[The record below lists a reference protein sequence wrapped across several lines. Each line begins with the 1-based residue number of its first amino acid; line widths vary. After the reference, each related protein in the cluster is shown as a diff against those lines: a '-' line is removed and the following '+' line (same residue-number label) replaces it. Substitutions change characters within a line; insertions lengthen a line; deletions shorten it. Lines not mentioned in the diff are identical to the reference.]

1 MRMQRLG
8 GWGMVPLLLVASLGA
23 AGGEVLEVPLV
34 EAVKTADA
42 EALRALLEQRV
53 DVNTPEVD
61 GTTALH
67 WAAHRDDVDVAGL
80 LIRAGAN
87 VGAANRYGST
97 PLSLAC
103 RNGNPAMIELL
114 LKAGADPNT
123 ASPEGETAL
132 MTAARTGTVGAVKA
146 LLAHGAQVNARE
158 GWRGTTALMWAA
170 AEGHAMAVQALIEG
184 GVDHSADINARSKR
198 GLTPLLFAV
207 REGQIDAVRVLLAA
221 GATANETAPDGTA
234 ALVLAIINAHY
245 ELAAFLLDN
254 GADPNAADPRGS
266 ALHAVAWMRR
276 PGRASGA
283 SPSPVSSG
291 DLDSLA
297 LTGTLLAHGANPNVR
312 IAWKEIN
319 RAGFALMTQVNP
331 PPDIAIGRN
340 YLIFGGATPFYLA
353 AKHSDVALMRLLA
366 AAGAD
371 PLIPT
376 VQNVTPLMAAAGI
389 GFWQGESPG
398 PNTGVPESDTLEA
411 VKLAWELGGDVHAL
425 TDFGDI
431 RVEGDGITLLHS
443 LPANRA
449 EFRDLGDVRW
459 VGSTALHGA
468 ALRGVNTVVRFL
480 LEKGATLDTT
490 NDLGWTPLM
499 LAVGMYIGQ
508 TEKEQPHTAALIRE
522 LMSGS
527 IATNPR
533 QPQ

>member
-1 MRMQRLG
+1 MRMQRHG

-23 AGGEVLEVPLV
+23 AGGQVLEVPLV
-34 EAVKTADA
+34 EAVKKADA
-42 EALRALLEQRV
+42 EALRALLQQRV

-87 VGAANRYGST
+87 VGAANRYGIT

-103 RNGNPAMIELL
+103 RNGNSAMIELL

-184 GVDHSADINARSKR
+184 GVEHSADINARSKR

-207 REGQIDAVRVLLAA
+207 REGQIDAVRVVRVLLAA
-221 GATANETAPDGTA
+221 GATVNETAPDGTS
-234 ALVLAIINAHY
+234 ALVLAIINGHY

-291 DLDSLA
+291 NLDSLA
-297 LTGTLLAHGANPNVR
+297 LAGTLLAHGANPNVR
-312 IAWKEIN
+312 IAWKEIK

-376 VQNVTPLMAAAGI
+376 EQNVTPLMAAAGI

-398 PNTGVPESDTLEA
+398 PNTGVLERDTLEA
-411 VKLAWELGGDVHAL
+411 VKLTWELGGDVHAV

-443 LPANRA
+443 LPLNRA

-459 VGSTALHGA
+459 GGSTALHGA

-508 TEKEQPHTAALIRE
+508 TEKEQPHTAVLIRE
-522 LMSGS
+522 LISV
-527 IATNPR
+527 N
-533 QPQ
+533 

>member
-8 GWGMVPLLLVASLGA
+8 GWGVVPLLLVASLGA

-34 EAVKTADA
+34 EAVKNADA
-42 EALRALLEQRV
+42 EALRALLAQRV

-87 VGAANRYGST
+87 VGAANRYGVM

-103 RNGNPAMIELL
+103 RNGNPAMVELL

-146 LLAHGAQVNARE
+146 LLAHGADVNARE

-184 GVDHSADINARSKR
+184 GVDNGADVNARSKS
-198 GLTPLLFAV
+198 GLTPLLLAV

-221 GATANETAPDGTA
+221 GATVNDTARDGTS
-234 ALVLAIINAHY
+234 ALVLTIINAHY
-245 ELAAFLLDN
+245 ELAAFLLDT

-266 ALHAVAWMRR
+266 ALHTVAWMRR
-276 PGRASGA
+276 PGRGSGA
-283 SPSPVSSG
+283 SPAPVSAG
-291 DLDSLA
+291 GLDSLA
-297 LTGTLLAHGANPNVR
+297 LAETLLAHGANPNVR
-312 IAWKEIN
+312 IAWEETESS
-319 RAGFALMTQVNP
+319 GFALMTQVKS

-366 AAGAD
+366 TAGAD

-411 VKLAWELGGDVHAL
+411 VTLAWELGGDVHAV

-443 LPANRA
+443 LPLNRA
-449 EFRDLGDVRW
+449 EFRDVGDTRW
-459 VGSTALHGA
+459 AGSTALHGA
-468 ALRGVNTVVRFL
+468 ALRGVNSVVRFL
-480 LEKGATLDTT
+480 LEQGATLDTT
-490 NDLGWTPLM
+490 SDLGWTPLM

-508 TEKEQPHTAALIRE
+508 TEKEQPQTADLIRE
-522 LMSGS
+522 LTSAS
-527 IATNPR
+527 IATNPP